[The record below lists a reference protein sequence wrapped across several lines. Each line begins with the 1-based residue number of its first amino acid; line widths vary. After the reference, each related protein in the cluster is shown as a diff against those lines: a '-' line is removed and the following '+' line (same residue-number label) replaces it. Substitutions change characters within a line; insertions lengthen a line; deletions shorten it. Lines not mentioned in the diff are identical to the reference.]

1 MAASTSVGANIHG
14 RLAPGTAGEEQIG
27 LGGAA
32 LSSSM
37 AAQIRVCLPFE
48 LLRVRFLWIAGVVL
62 FLASSSSTFALGNL
76 ASDNSSRSQPSTA
89 FDSDSATKVSS
100 SSRPGRLDEDD
111 AQQQRQDQ
119 PPPAVVDRII
129 FLGNRRIRSDTLKA
143 RIFSREG
150 DPYNEET
157 LRRDFQALWN
167 TQFFED
173 VKLRVEDSPDGPNHR
188 NIIFDVKERPVIR
201 RIRYDGI
208 HSISESDIL
217 DRFKERKVGLTVESQ
232 FDPTRIKKAEVVLKE
247 LLGEHGRQFANVT
260 PQYERIAASNA
271 VILVFKIVEGPK
283 VKVGRIKFTGNHAF
297 SDRRLIRAMRHD
309 RPYSIPL
316 YFWDIAVLTKTYDR
330 EKLNEDL
337 EVGIRGIYQDNGYF
351 KVNVGDPVLE
361 NIDTEGYKLGV
372 PFTGRSHGK
381 AVNITIP
388 IEENE
393 RYRMGTLKIVS
404 ADPDKALSLKVDA
417 LKSIFPLHDGDV
429 FSAAKIRKSIE
440 DYGKAYG
447 QYGFID
453 FTAEPGFD
461 IDDAAKR
468 INITMRFTEEK
479 QYYVRRIDFSGN
491 TTTRDKVIRRELLL
505 DEGQLFNKRAWE
517 ISILRLNQLNYFE
530 RIEEDKAVEIKR
542 NTKEGTVDLNLKLR
556 EKGKQSI
563 GLQGGVSGLAGT
575 FIGLTYQTNNF
586 LGLGE
591 TLTFSAQFGDLQR
604 SFMFGFTEPYL
615 FDRPISTGFTI
626 FDSKYNFDQ
635 AKQEAIALGQSV
647 SINPQFVQNY
657 TQNSTGFTVF
667 AQYPV
672 KRLSFTR
679 LSLTYGLTRTSIESF
694 NQASTLLFEQLQF
707 RSVAGPSALDGIV
720 SSTVTPSVSYNTIDN
735 PQNPRKG
742 KSYYYSLAV
751 SGGPLGGNVNTVT
764 NVFSYTQFRP
774 VFKKRNVLGLHFT
787 SAYTTGYGGKEVPP
801 FSRFYMGGENDLR
814 GYDIRSISPVTF
826 IPTATSQSFLFTD
839 PTTLNGSG
847 TPVQRSFTVPILTYT
862 ATLPG
867 GDIQTS
873 GNIEY
878 RIPIIGP
885 VTASL
890 FLDGGTDGIVRE
902 SALKLNPAGLTTLQQ
917 QFPGSNVSGQ
927 LSIAG
932 GTNFRLRGSTGIE
945 FGVQLPIVQAPFRIY
960 YAYNLNRLHSEILSP
975 ADYINPSE
983 LKLLQGSLP
992 PEVYNTQVLPLLQEF
1007 SLNPGRLNYFEPKTT
1022 FRFTVGKTF

>member
-1 MAASTSVGANIHG
+1 MAAK
-14 RLAPGTAGEEQIG
+14 
-27 LGGAA
+27 
-32 LSSSM
+32 
-37 AAQIRVCLPFE
+37 IRVCLPFE
-48 LLRVRFLWIAGVVL
+48 LLRARVFRTVVVFL
-62 FLASSSSTFALGNL
+62 LASGFPAASPQSLAAEASLRARSSSPL
-76 ASDNSSRSQPSTA
+76 
-89 FDSDSATKVSS
+89 DSADDAKVAPSSQEEQWS
-100 SSRPGRLDEDD
+100 SSRHE
-111 AQQQRQDQ
+111 AQQPSGAVQAPQSPAPAQERSDQ
-119 PPPAVVDRII
+119 QSPQPAIIDKII

-167 TQFFED
+167 TQYFED
-173 VKLRVEDSPDGPNHR
+173 VKLRVEDTPDTINHKTV
-188 NIIFDVKERPVIR
+188 IFEVKERPVIR

-217 DRFKERKVGLTVESQ
+217 DRFKEKKVGLTVESS
-232 FDPTRIKKAEVVLKE
+232 FDPTRIKKAEVVLKD
-247 LLGEHGRQFANVT
+247 LLGEHGRQFAKVT

-271 VILVFKIVEGPK
+271 VILVFKIEEGPK
-283 VKVGRIKFTGNHAF
+283 VKVGQIRFTGNHAF
-297 SDRRLIRAMRHD
+297 SRRRLIRAMRND

-316 YFWDIAVLTKTYDR
+316 YITDIPVLSKTYDR
-330 EKLNEDL
+330 EKLNEDE
-337 EVGIRGIYQDNGYF
+337 EVGIRGLYQDNGYF
-351 KVNVGDPVLE
+351 KVVVGDPILE
-361 NIDTEGYKLGV
+361 NIDTQGYRLGV
-372 PFTGRSHGK
+372 PLTGRTHGK

-388 IEENE
+388 IEEGDQ
-393 RYRMGTLKIVS
+393 YRMGTLKIIS
-404 ADPDKALSLKVDA
+404 ADPDKALSLKVEA
-417 LKSIFPLHDGDV
+417 LKTLFPLHQGDI

-468 INITMRFTEEK
+468 IDVTMRFTEEK

-505 DEGQLFNKRAWE
+505 DEGQLFNKRLWE
-517 ISILRLNQLNYFE
+517 LSILRLNQLNYFE

-542 NTKEGTVDLNLKLR
+542 NTKEGTVDLNLKLK

-626 FDSKYNFDQ
+626 FDSRYNFDQ
-635 AKQEAIALGQSV
+635 AKQEALAFGQSV
-647 SINPQFVQNY
+647 SINPEFVQNY
-657 TQNSTGFTVF
+657 TQNSKGFTVF
-667 AQYPV
+667 ASYPV

-679 LSLTYGLTRTSIESF
+679 VALSYGLTRTNIESF
-694 NQASTLLFEQLQF
+694 NQASSLLFESIQF
-707 RSVAGPSALDGIV
+707 QSVAGPSALTGIV
-720 SSTVTPSVSYNTIDN
+720 SSTLTPTITYNTIDN
-735 PQNPRKG
+735 PVNPKRG
-742 KSYYYSLAV
+742 KSYFYSFAI
-751 SGGPLGGNVNTVT
+751 SGGPLGGNVNTIT
-764 NVFSYTQFRP
+764 NVFSYTYFRP
-774 VFKKRNVLGLHFT
+774 VYKRRNVLGLHFT
-787 SAYTTGYGGKEVPP
+787 SGYITGYGGKEIPP

-826 IPTATSQSFLFTD
+826 IPTATSTTFQFTD
-839 PTTLNGSG
+839 PTTLSGSG
-847 TPVQRSFTVPILTYT
+847 TPLPRQFTVPILTYT

-867 GDIQTS
+867 GDIQSS
-873 GNIEY
+873 GNVEY
-878 RIPIIGP
+878 RIPIVGP

-890 FLDGGTDGIVRE
+890 FLDGGTDGVART
-902 SALKLNPAGLTTLQQ
+902 SALQLNPAGVTNLQQ
-917 QFPGSNVSGQ
+917 QFPGANVTGK
-927 LSIAG
+927 LPIAS
-932 GTNFRLRGSTGIE
+932 GTNFRVRGSTGIE

-960 YAYNLNRLHSEILSP
+960 YAYNVNRLHSQIISP
-975 ADYINPSE
+975 PDYINPSE
-983 LKLLQGSLP
+983 LQLLQSTLP
-992 PEVYNTQVLPLLQEF
+992 PEVYKNQVLPTLQQF
-1007 SLNPGRLNYFEPKTT
+1007 SINPGRLNYFEPKTT